1 MGKIRC
7 LPADL
12 ANQIAAGEVV
22 ERPSSVIKELV
33 ENAIDAGARRIAI
46 TVEYGGKK
54 LIRVEDDGEG
64 MEPEDARLSIE
75 RHATSKIRTA
85 ADLEGIATLGFR
97 GEALPS
103 IASVSHFV
111 LRTRARGRSSG
122 TEIRVNGGAV
132 AAVTEA
138 GLPEGTSIEV
148 CDLFYNLPAR
158 RKFLKSDAAEAAQV
172 SRVVTQLALCYPEIG
187 FTLTSSGRKVVQ
199 CPPVAGLRERLY
211 QLYGER
217 TDLIEVRRDSGDLKV
232 SGYIAA
238 LAEPGAA
245 GAAGPTRGPQNV
257 FVNRRIVKDR
267 TIAHAIIE
275 AYSVASIKERS
286 PEVHLFLEM
295 PHDALD
301 VNVHPTKAEV
311 RFRDQSHVHQVIRRT
326 LGDALGRGPAPELVL
341 EPPRPIE
348 PQAFT
353 LPLPAS
359 YGTTFP
365 SRWASP
371 VEGGGNE
378 GPPEGGR
385 YDPNVESGFS
395 QTDRNVVSGFSQTG
409 ADVPVIRPMMP
420 LGQFRDTFIIAVDEE
435 GIAIIDQHV
444 AHERVLFERITERL
458 SSGRLESQRLL
469 EPMLIEMAASGRQ
482 ALLSHAADLTRLGF
496 ELEEF
501 GGDVVRVAAYPAVL
515 RREEC
520 EAAVRALADDLEGLD
535 RGSRVDDAIKRIA
548 ATMACHAAV
557 KANYPLT
564 PEKMAHIL
572 DELRRTAYSTICPH
586 GRPVMLRLTRREV
599 EKNFQRI

>member
-1 MGKIRC
+1 MAKVHR
-7 LPADL
+7 LPPDL

-22 ERPSSVIKELV
+22 ERPASVIKELV
-33 ENAIDAGARRIAI
+33 ENSIDAGARRLVI

-64 MEPEDARLSIE
+64 MDPDDARLAIE
-75 RHATSKIRTA
+75 RHATSKIRSA
-85 ADLEGIATLGFR
+85 ADLEKIATLGFR

-111 LRTRARGRSSG
+111 LRTRERGAQSG

-132 AAVTEA
+132 ASVAEA
-138 GLPEGTSIEV
+138 GMPEGTSIEV
-148 CDLFYNLPAR
+148 ADLFYNLPAR
-158 RKFLKSDAAEAAQV
+158 RKFLKSDAAESAQI
-172 SRVVTQLALCYPEIG
+172 SRVVTQLALCYPEVG
-187 FTLTSSGRKVVQ
+187 FTLTSTGRKVVQ
-199 CPPVAGLRERLY
+199 CPPVATLRDRLY

-217 TDLIEVRRDSGDLKV
+217 NDLLEVRRDRGDVKV
-232 SGYIAA
+232 TGYIAA
-238 LAEPGAA
+238 LAEQ
-245 GAAGPTRGPQNV
+245 GPTRGPQNV

-267 TIAHAIIE
+267 TIAHAIIDS
-275 AYSVASIKERS
+275 YSVASIKERS
-286 PEVHLFLEM
+286 PEVHLFIEM
-295 PHDALD
+295 PFDALD

-311 RFRDQSHVHQVIRRT
+311 RFRDQSFIHEVIRRT

-341 EPPRPIE
+341 QAPPMGAAQPT
-348 PQAFT
+348 T

-365 SRWASP
+365 SRWTTAPTAPTSDSNVAP
-371 VEGGGNE
+371 TGEGTFA
-378 GPPEGGR
+378 PALDSSIAP
-385 YDPNVESGFS
+385 
-395 QTDRNVVSGFSQTG
+395 T
-409 ADVPVIRPMMP
+409 IKPMIP

-458 SSGRLESQRLL
+458 TTGRLESQRLL
-469 EPMLIEMAASGRQ
+469 EPLLVSLSPSGRQ
-482 ALLSHAADLTRLGF
+482 ALVAHGADLERLGF
-496 ELEEF
+496 DIEEF
-501 GGDVVRVAAYPAVL
+501 GGDTVRVSAYPAVL
-515 RREEC
+515 GAEEC
-520 EAAVRALADDLEGLD
+520 EAALRSLAEDLEGMD
-535 RGSRVDDAIKRIA
+535 RGSRIEEAIKRIA

-564 PEKMAHIL
+564 AEKMAHIL